1 MPALHFVNSEFLLA
15 LTGSHIASSLV
26 PASEIN
32 GKNKPNLHLRV
43 FFFFIGFELCYSKMF
58 FSFSLSS
65 QLVQGEGERGL
76 FSFTSH
82 TCSTEGFTLIGV
94 NSQDHFLFWCPS
106 LQYKV
111 LHFQGHDA
119 P

>member
-1 MPALHFVNSEFLLA
+1 MPALHFVNSEFLLV

-32 GKNKPNLHLRV
+32 GKNKPNLHLRG

-82 TCSTEGFTLIGV
+82 TCSTEGFTLTGV
-94 NSQDHFLFWCPS
+94 NSQDHLLILVSFLA
-106 LQYKV
+106 V
-111 LHFQGHDA
+111 QGA
-119 P
+119 AFSET

>member
-43 FFFFIGFELCYSKMF
+43 FFFSLVLSYVILKC
-58 FSFSLSS
+58 FSVSLSP
-65 QLVQGEGERGL
+65 
-76 FSFTSH
+76 
-82 TCSTEGFTLIGV
+82 
-94 NSQDHFLFWCPS
+94 PS
-106 LQYKV
+106 
-111 LHFQGHDA
+111 
-119 P
+119 